1 MKEATTKDAFKWVQE
16 KINSIP
22 ELSNQSLTDN
32 EKKELEALKT
42 CERLLINTLSKENQ
56 ANHEMNIDELSF
68 QTYAFMNLTRDN
80 LEDIL
85 EINSRFSVHKAKRL
99 TKQLIK
105 EYDHLLGIVF
115 ERSSIKINEE
125 IVKLTSHVKNESKV
139 VFK

>member
-1 MKEATTKDAFKWVQE
+1 MKEATTKDAFNEVQSMLESDRFTIDE
-16 KINSIP
+16 K
-22 ELSNQSLTDN
+22 
-32 EKKELEALKT
+32 EALKT
-42 CERLLINTLSKENQ
+42 CERLLRNTLSKENE
-56 ANHEMNIDELSF
+56 ANHEMNIEELSF

-105 EYDHLLGIVF
+105 EYDHLLGVIF
-115 ERSSIKINEE
+115 ANTDIKINDE